1 MRWIVRGV
9 LFAALVAGVFVVL
22 PRLGGLRHDAASLRH
37 ARPAFVVVAVVAQA
51 VSLGCYALLYRRV
64 LTSLGARLRF
74 RVAADVTLAS
84 FLVSHVTPFGSA
96 TGTLLN
102 VSALEEEGIPAST
115 TGEAIGLTTLVSTV
129 ALIAL
134 FGTGLVATAGRH
146 VSATYLKIA
155 GIALVL
161 VVLVLAVALVVGAH
175 PGIAE
180 RAARR
185 VAGWARHVRR
195 SIDPDKVAQTS
206 GRLVRLA
213 RSALTGRAFAES
225 YGFASADLLFDLL
238 SLDLMFLA
246 FRYQPGFGPLAVAY
260 AAANIA
266 SAIPVTPGGL
276 GVIEVTLVA
285 ITVGFGA
292 PRATAVVAVLGLPGH
307 QLLAPA
313 AARGR
318 GLPSPPAE
326 PEGGGQGEVPGAAC
340 RMTRACPPRVA
351 SPVRPG
357 LAMTVMEVPMED
369 LRYKMIMALNAAD
382 IGNPICE
389 QAAQICAEIAEQ
401 YCAQLHVTT
410 TARVVA
416 AGQRAGGGP
425 APRVHEAL

>member
-9 LFAALVAGVFVVL
+9 LLVALAAGVFGLL
-22 PRLGGLRHDAASLRH
+22 PRLGGLTHDAAGLRH
-37 ARPAFVVVAVVAQA
+37 ARPVFVVAAIVAQA
-51 VSLGCYALLYRRV
+51 VSLACYALLYRRV
-64 LTSLGARLRF
+64 LASLGARLRF
-74 RVAADVTLAS
+74 RVAANVTLAS

-102 VSALEEEGIPAST
+102 VSTLQEEGIAAST
-115 TGEAIGLTTLVSTV
+115 TGEAIGLTSLVSTV

-134 FGTGLVATAGRH
+134 FGAGLLATAGRH
-146 VSATYLKIA
+146 ISAGYLRIA
-155 GIALVL
+155 AIALFLVL
-161 VVLVLAVALVVGAH
+161 LVLATALLVGAH

-185 VAGWARHVRR
+185 AAGWARHIRR
-195 SIDPDKVAQTS
+195 SIDPDNVAQAS

-292 PRATAVVAVLGLPGH
+292 PRATAVLAVLGYRVVNYWLP
-307 QLLAPA
+307 LL
-313 AARGR
+313 
-318 GLPSPPAE
+318 
-326 PEGGGQGEVPGAAC
+326 PGAA
-340 RMTRACPPRVA
+340 AY
-351 SPVRPG
+351 
-357 LAMTVMEVPMED
+357 
-369 LRYKMIMALNAAD
+369 LRLRLHLHAA
-382 IGNPICE
+382 NK
-389 QAAQICAEIAEQ
+389 
-401 YCAQLHVTT
+401 
-410 TARVVA
+410 
-416 AGQRAGGGP
+416 AGSSP
-425 APRVHEAL
+425 APPSRAEPGI